1 MSAMLPSQLLVSLV
15 TVMIMIG
22 PMVADFNA
30 THATNPLW
38 TPHAR
43 FHVVWQVFTNSSV
56 AALSLYLLW
65 GEGLFFLTFIL
76 NALWIGSFFATL
88 VAMPRFEGS
97 LADVNGIKPFLWR
110 LGGRELQ
117 VDTNLFGACL
127 MTVLMSLALWLRGGA

>member
-1 MSAMLPSQLLVSLV
+1 MSAMLLSQLLVSLV

-22 PMVADFNA
+22 PMVADFNE

-65 GEGLFFLTFIL
+65 GEGLFHLAFLL
-76 NALWIGSFFATL
+76 
-88 VAMPRFEGS
+88 
-97 LADVNGIKPFLWR
+97 
-110 LGGRELQ
+110 
-117 VDTNLFGACL
+117 
-127 MTVLMSLALWLRGGA
+127 